1 MPRQTLKPALLLLAI
16 HLVAGGAAAQDE
28 PDNTLVYYQVTYAD
42 GEVRDR
48 FQPPES
54 DSGVVSVVRIARVDS
69 PLPQMRT
76 VSTEV
81 GVVLYNQP
89 KVYRDDMK
97 WDGQAWRMA
106 REVAP
111 RRKIDPEKVVA
122 KALLA
127 EATRV
132 LKQLSRL
139 QEQMPE
145 ARQELEDMRKL
156 EKQQIQGPAAE
167 ALKRQLDRA
176 RKRKDA
182 LSEQI
187 RAVQAEAEAIASQA
201 EMFQNPRG
209 EVAAPGQAQMG
220 ANPWGID
227 EPTGRRRVVGHR
239 MQVWPLPAGQGTRAY
254 RVSMAHAGAGMLGAF
269 CYVAY
274 ADTDGD
280 GAPDE
285 LIACSPLVTADKPG
299 LWSSWTFQTRQ
310 SRVFVGNTWPG
321 DRAAVYQGSI
331 QGKGA
336 GRNWHG
342 LGGEVWVS
350 GYFGGCPER
359 QFTPYVTN
367 LRVHLIPPDA
377 RP

>member
-1 MPRQTLKPALLLLAI
+1 MLI
-16 HLVAGGAAAQDE
+16 VAGLSAAVHLAAPAAIAQDQ

-48 FQPPES
+48 FEPPET
-54 DSGVVSVVRIARVDS
+54 DEGVANVVRIARVDA

-76 VSTEV
+76 ASTEV

-106 REVAP
+106 REVTQGP
-111 RRKIDPEKVVA
+111 RIDPEKVVA

-132 LKQLSRL
+132 LKQLGKLRKEL
-139 QEQMPE
+139 PR
-145 ARQELEDMRKL
+145 AREDIEDLRKL
-156 EKQQIQGPAAE
+156 EKQQIEGAAAD

-176 RKRKDA
+176 KKRKDV
-182 LSEQI
+182 LEEQI
-187 RAVQAEAEAIASQA
+187 RALQAEAEAITDQA

-209 EVAAPGQAQMG
+209 QVTPPGQARML
-220 ANPWGID
+220 ADPWGIR

-239 MQVWPLPAGQGTRAY
+239 MQVWPLPASQGARTY
-254 RVSMAHAGAGMLGAF
+254 RVSMAHAGAGLLGGF

-285 LIACSPLVTADKPG
+285 LLGCSPLVTADKPG
-299 LWSSWTFQTRQ
+299 LWSSWTFRTRH

-321 DRAAVYQGSI
+321 DRAAVYQSLIPGDDV
-331 QGKGA
+331 GK
-336 GRNWHG
+336 NWHG

-359 QFTPYVTN
+359 RFTPYLTN
-367 LRVHLIPPDA
+367 LRVNLIPPDA